1 MLFSVYNSWSWK
13 LYRQLLLCTS
23 GLKLTFVTEHGFVLY
38 PLSVTFLILC
48 CLVQHVRHLM
58 LKIDSENNQTSFGE
72 SRSTDLHIIN
82 DQIQSIYIYVNCIT
96 LQTNWDC
103 WLFRLSPEL
112 HLKRPVMEGDRWR
125 LDIILQRK
133 AVEYLLIIHCYK
145 RPQYFEDV
153 LFLLIY

>member
-1 MLFSVYNSWSWK
+1 MFTTLEAENYIANSCFVPVDWNWLLSQNMASFCTHFLSHFWFYAAWYN
-13 LYRQLLLCTS
+13 
-23 GLKLTFVTEHGFVLY
+23 
-38 PLSVTFLILC
+38 
-48 CLVQHVRHLM
+48 VQHVRHLM
-58 LKIDSENNQTSFGE
+58 LKIDSENNQTCFGE

-82 DQIQSIYIYVNCIT
+82 DQIQSIYIYVNCII